1 MAFVNAFLMFSLC
14 LSSVIIDFIS
24 ILPGFFRF
32 LMLCRCVDVPKCAR
46 YVVCEKLRT
55 EHVVQSAIFYLCAQE
70 MNYLQTCKLI
80 THSIFTYCTN
90 TQYVTCTQKQ

>member
-46 YVVCEKLRT
+46 YVVCEKLKT

-70 MNYLQTCKLI
+70 QLFTNMQAN